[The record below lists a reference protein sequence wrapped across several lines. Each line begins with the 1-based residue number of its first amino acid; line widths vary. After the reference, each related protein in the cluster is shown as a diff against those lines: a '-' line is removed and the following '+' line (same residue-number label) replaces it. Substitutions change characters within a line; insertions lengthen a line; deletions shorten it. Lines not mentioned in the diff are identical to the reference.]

1 MENMKNIE
9 QNENMKKTEKIVSM
23 NTKISQFDE
32 KKRKLKSEENKVS
45 DQIEQYSFYHA
56 NLKKQATKAAF
67 FFAGILT
74 LVVCSNLNVPIGS
87 IQLPD
92 SLVFDFFLNLG
103 LVSSLTCWRYYSKR
117 AEEFLFEK
125 YNLEVR
131 LSNIRH
137 REKLIEVIKKMAHEM
152 LYSNDNEK
160 SLDDINAYLD
170 RHEYVYTDSQIIEND
185 KHKMRTLS
193 NFGSK
198 H

>member
-9 QNENMKKTEKIVSM
+9 QNEKMKKTEKIVSM
-23 NTKISQFDE
+23 NTKISKFDE
-32 KKRKLKSEENKVS
+32 KKRILKSEENNVS

-56 NLKKQATKAAF
+56 NLKKQAVKSAF

-74 LVVCSNLNVPIGS
+74 LVVCSILNVPIGS

-92 SLVFDFFLNLG
+92 SLVFDIFLNLG
-103 LVSSLTCWRYYSKR
+103 LASSLTCWRYYSKR

-137 REKLIEVIKKMAHEM
+137 RENLIEEIKKMAHEM

-185 KHKMRTLS
+185 KPKMRTLS
-193 NFGSK
+193 NFGRK